1 MELQINPQPQIGRFY
16 AGVAGLIWRPSD
28 GKYLLLQ
35 RSPEKDFGCGAWECV
50 TGRVDQGEGF
60 EQAVRREI
68 REELGVEVLV
78 DFIIGTMHFYR
89 GPAKPANE
97 LLGVQYSCSI
107 IHNQIIHLS
116 AEHTQYRWVSVA
128 EAMEVLPENH
138 WLLKVI
144 QRAESNRTLLPPA
157 LLEIQRA
164 NGFEL

>member
-1 MELQINPQPQIGRFY
+1 METKTNHQPQIGRFS

-35 RSPEKDFGCGAWECV
+35 RSPEKDFGSGAWECV

-60 EQAVRREI
+60 EQAIRREI
-68 REELGVEVLV
+68 REELGIEIQL

-89 GPAKPANE
+89 GPAEPVNE
-97 LLGVQYSCSI
+97 LLGVQYGCSI
-107 IHNQIIHLS
+107 IHNSTIHLS
-116 AEHTQYRWVSVA
+116 AEHTQYRWVTFD
-128 EAMEVLPENH
+128 ETMEVLPKDH

-144 QRAESNRTLLPPA
+144 QRAESIRTLSPPG
-157 LLEIQRA
+157 LLEEQRA